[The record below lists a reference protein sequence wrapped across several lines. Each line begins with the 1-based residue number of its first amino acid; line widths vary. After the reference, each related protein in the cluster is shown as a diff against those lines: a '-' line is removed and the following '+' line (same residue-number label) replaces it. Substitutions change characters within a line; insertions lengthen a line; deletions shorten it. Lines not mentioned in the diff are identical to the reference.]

1 MFHNTPF
8 RSLRLGPLEIII
20 ILVIIL
26 VLFGASRVTKIGQ
39 NIGKRVSGSSEED
52 EKTPRRR
59 RKPKKK
65 QSNVNSRLQ
74 LFGILVVVIG
84 IVFLAISFGV
94 FKWVST
100 VGIWGLV
107 IMAVGIVM
115 VYIARRG

>member
-1 MFHNTPF
+1 MFSNIPF

-39 NIGKRVSGSSEED
+39 NIGKRVSGSNEEE
-52 EKTPRRR
+52 EKPRRR

-65 QSNVNSRLQ
+65 QSTTNSRLQ
-74 LFGILVVVIG
+74 LFGIFTVVIG
-84 IVFLAISFGV
+84 IVFLAVSFGV

-107 IMAVGIVM
+107 IMAIGVVM
-115 VYIARRG
+115 VFIARRS